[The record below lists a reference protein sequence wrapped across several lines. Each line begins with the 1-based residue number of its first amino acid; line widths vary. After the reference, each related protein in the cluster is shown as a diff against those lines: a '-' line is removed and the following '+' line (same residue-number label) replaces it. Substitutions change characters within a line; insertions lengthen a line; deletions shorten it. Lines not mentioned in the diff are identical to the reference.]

1 MPTAPTAYFENIK
14 SNLIKLINKHKN
26 NKWKIQLT
34 MKIIS
39 IPVGDYNDKNSLYVK
54 TKKC

>member
-1 MPTAPTAYFENIK
+1 MLTPTAYFENTK

-34 MKIIS
+34 MKIIF
-39 IPVGDYNDKNSLYVK
+39 IPVGDYKDKRSLYVK